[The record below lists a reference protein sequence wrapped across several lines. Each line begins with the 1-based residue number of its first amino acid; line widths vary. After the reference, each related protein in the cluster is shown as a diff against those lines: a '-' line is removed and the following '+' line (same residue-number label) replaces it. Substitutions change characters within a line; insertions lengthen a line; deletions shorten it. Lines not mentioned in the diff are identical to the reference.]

1 MMLWKTFGFIFLVVL
16 IFCVGMCDSDSS
28 KSSSRKRKQP
38 AVQVSEPVKDTLNA
52 QQHRGIEALK
62 SCQLALRVGG
72 VMGLDGVKKNKKIFK
87 DAFIELLC
95 GDNAE
100 QKICRQSDDL
110 RMIWKTGG
118 NNVCAIVPLNEDY
131 SKSGEGFVFDG
142 AGTLRIALEYADN
155 VLNGDM
161 VLYDKNQKMLAKVPY
176 VNGKENGVA
185 YAYYPSGKLMSKG
198 EYKNGYQEGL
208 EQGFFENGDL
218 YSEANYKRGK
228 IVGSKIRYWKKTG
241 AILAIIPYKNGVEN
255 GIAQR
260 FSKEG
265 QAVEEIPYVGGK
277 INGVYKTYCRMSGNR
292 SQMTYKNGIPVSQ
305 KSCVNADGVVTK
317 RGLESMNCCDE
328 EKVLAELKDYIEEN
342 SSRTEAAVRSIKIP
356 KTSRYKVHKAPLTDI
371 VIPKYE

>member
-1 MMLWKTFGFIFLVVL
+1 MPWKVFAFIFLVVL
-16 IFCVGMCDSDSS
+16 IYCIGMCDSDSS
-28 KSSSRKRKQP
+28 KSSSRKREQP
-38 AVQVSEPVKDTLNA
+38 TAQISEPFKDTLNA
-52 QQHRGIEALK
+52 QQHRGIDALK
-62 SCQLALRVGG
+62 SCQAALRFDD
-72 VMGLDGVKKNKKIFK
+72 VMDLDSVKKNKKIFK
-87 DAFIELLC
+87 DSFIELLC

-100 QKICRQSDDL
+100 QKIRKQFDDL
-110 RMIWKTGG
+110 WMIWKTGEG
-118 NNVCAIVPLNEDY
+118 NVCAIVSLNGDY
-131 SKSGEGFVFDG
+131 SKAGEGFVFDG

-161 VLYDKNQKMLAKVPY
+161 VLYDKNQKMQAKVPY

-185 YAYYPSGKLMSKG
+185 YAYYPSGKIMSKG

-265 QAVEEIPYVGGK
+265 QVVEEIPYVGGK

-305 KSCVNADGVVTK
+305 KSCVNAEGIVTK

-342 SSRTEAAVRSIKIP
+342 ASRTESAIRAMKMP
-356 KTSRYKVHKAPLTDI
+356 KASKYKVRKTLFTDV